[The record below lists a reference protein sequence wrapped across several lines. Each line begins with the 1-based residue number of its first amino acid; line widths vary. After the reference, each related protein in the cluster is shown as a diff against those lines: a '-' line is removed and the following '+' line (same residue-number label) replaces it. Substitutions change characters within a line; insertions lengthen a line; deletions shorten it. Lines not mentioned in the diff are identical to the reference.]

1 MAAYNTGEGNVDRAI
16 SRAGSNNFWMIYP
29 YIAQETR
36 NYVPNILAVILI
48 AKNPEKYGFKGIKAD
63 APWSYDVVRV
73 PSATSLQLVADATDT
88 SLDFIRSLNPEL
100 KRDITPRGDTYDVR
114 VPAGRSKQ
122 FASLLQRIAPERR
135 ETARI
140 ISVAP
145 GEDLQSV
152 ANRTGVNVAQLQAM
166 NTGVD
171 LKSTTKLV
179 VPNSNVKLTKWVRET
194 AKPADAGAPTPG
206 VDTYRARKGDTIGR
220 IATARNLDAN
230 DVARL
235 NGIPVDAE
243 LKAGQVIKVPSNSAA
258 PSRRR

>member
-1 MAAYNTGEGNVDRAI
+1 VAPPRFHHHAA
-16 SRAGSNNFWMIYP
+16 
-29 YIAQETR
+29 
-36 NYVPNILAVILI
+36 AVAHDPPPRLSMQ
-48 AKNPEKYGFKGIKAD
+48 GIRKSFG
-63 APWSYDVVRV
+63 P
-73 PSATSLQLVADATDT
+73 
-88 SLDFIRSLNPEL
+88 
-100 KRDITPRGDTYDVR
+100 
-114 VPAGRSKQ
+114 
-122 FASLLQRIAPERR
+122 
-135 ETARI
+135 TAALSGVEF
-140 ISVAP
+140 SVAP